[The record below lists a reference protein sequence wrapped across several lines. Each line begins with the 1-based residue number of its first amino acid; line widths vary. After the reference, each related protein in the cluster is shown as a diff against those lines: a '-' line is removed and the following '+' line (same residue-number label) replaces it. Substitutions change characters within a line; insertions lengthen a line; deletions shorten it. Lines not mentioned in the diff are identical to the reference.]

1 MYAWHFQM
9 GVQLGATGCDKEE
22 IKMFQIYYFIE
33 RLFWELA
40 HNRNLL
46 LFINLTNSID
56 SPFWELAHN
65 RDLFT
70 HVHESVYY
78 SRKLLSHNCLAK
90 SEFVPLMEEISLWLS
105 LHMQL
110 VRDECETEWTKERKN
125 DGSRYLT
132 LTENKTLLN
141 FLRVAPA
148 TWQHESYIWQ

>member
-33 RLFWELA
+33 RL
-40 HNRNLL
+40 
-46 LFINLTNSID
+46 
-56 SPFWELAHN
+56 FWELAHN

-132 LTENKTLLN
+132 ENKTLLN